1 MVEVVVG
8 SDGAPR
14 SEEEAA
20 AAMTA
25 ASTSADRVPRR
36 RQRRSKPPFSLHSEG
51 STRRIPHT
59 TAPARHHIVHTSHPV
74 SSSLTFVL

>member
-20 AAMTA
+20 AMTA
-25 ASTSADRVPRR
+25 ASTAR
-36 RQRRSKPPFSLHSEG
+36 PPIAC
-51 STRRIPHT
+51 RARWQA
-59 TAPARHHIVHTSHPV
+59 AP
-74 SSSLTFVL
+74 